1 MWHRATIRSAA
12 TAVSGSGGSTARR
25 KTLRILAAAIGSGPE
40 EKSNRNNLCH
50 YWPVMTM
57 KASVHQRRHAPCEE
71 NETADVRE
79 PGALGAKLLGENEDR

>member
-1 MWHRATIRSAA
+1 MAQSDHPLCRRSCVRKRRVNRAPEDPQD
-12 TAVSGSGGSTARR
+12 
-25 KTLRILAAAIGSGPE
+25 LAAAIGSGPE

>member
-1 MWHRATIRSAA
+1 MALSARPGVTQCRTYSKPDNHV
-12 TAVSGSGGSTARR
+12 TALSDP
-25 KTLRILAAAIGSGPE
+25 K
-40 EKSNRNNLCH
+40 EKSNRNNLRH

>member
-1 MWHRATIRSAA
+1 MHAA
-12 TAVSGSGGSTARR
+12 ESWPERWGGRTWGLTGREVVVSTGPL
-25 KTLRILAAAIGSGPE
+25 LRPSK
-40 EKSNRNNLCH
+40 KSNRNNLCH